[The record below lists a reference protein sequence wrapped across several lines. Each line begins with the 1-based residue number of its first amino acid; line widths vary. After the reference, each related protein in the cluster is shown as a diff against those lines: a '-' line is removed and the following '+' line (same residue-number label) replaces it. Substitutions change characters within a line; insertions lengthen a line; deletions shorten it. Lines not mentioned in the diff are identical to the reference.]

1 MRTAYRSVPCLL
13 IAFLLSAAAL
23 IPFLAVL
30 SYEAVYIY
38 RIYPG
43 VSAVGIDLG
52 GLTLAEAQARLEK
65 EFENYAETT
74 VRLRYGDRI
83 WLASGQELG
92 ITYDAQLTA
101 AQAYRV
107 GRERAVLESLRSQL
121 YAMLNGYDV
130 PPVRT
135 LDEGSITMYL
145 SKLAKEINRS
155 PRNAQV
161 VIDGFRIVTKA
172 AAEGCEL
179 DIPATRA
186 AIVSRLGTPSPEPAD
201 VVTRKL
207 QPLAVDV
214 ETARLQAERILAEP
228 LVFVFRER
236 NFVGN
241 SLSPQV
247 LEKRWALDRSLLA
260 QMIVTRQVKAADG
273 SVSVTVGLDT
283 RDLFSYFERLAAQI
297 NRPARD
303 ARLKFD
309 PETGQLSPTVMS
321 QEGYEL
327 DVEQA
332 VALANAQAVEPDHE
346 LTLPVRVIRP
356 SVAVENIPQ
365 MGIKELLAEATTSFK
380 GSSAARVH
388 NIRTAAARFDGVV
401 IAPGEE
407 FSFNHYLGEVSAA
420 TGYEESQIIWGDRTA
435 IGIGGGVCQVST
447 TAFRAAFWA
456 GLPILERY
464 NHGYRVSWYEP
475 PLGMDA
481 TVYAPAVDFKFKNDM
496 ASYVLIQTETDPQA
510 ATVTFRLY
518 GTNQGR
524 TVEMAGPV
532 QSNPVPHGPA
542 VYEDDPALPMG
553 VEKQVEWAR
562 DGIDVVVERTVFENG
577 KVIHK
582 DRFFSR
588 YAPWPAVFLRGTRA
602 AA

>member
-1 MRTAYRSVPCLL
+1 LL
-13 IAFLLSAAAL
+13 IAFLITAAAL
-23 IPFLAVL
+23 VPFLAVL
-30 SYEAVYIY
+30 SYEAVYMY

-43 VSAVGIDLG
+43 VSAGGINLG
-52 GLTLAEAQARLEK
+52 GLTLAEAQARLEE
-65 EFENYAETT
+65 EFENYAETA
-74 VRLRYGDRI
+74 VRLRHGDRI
-83 WLASGQELG
+83 WLASAQELG
-92 ITYDAQLTA
+92 IIYDAQLTA
-101 AQAYRV
+101 SQAYRV
-107 GRERAVLESLRSQL
+107 GRDQSVLESLKSQL
-121 YAMLNGYDV
+121 NAMLNGYDV
-130 PPVRT
+130 QPVRS
-135 LDEGSITMYL
+135 LDEGSVTMHL
-145 SKLAKEINRS
+145 SRLAKEINRA

-161 VIDGFRIVTKA
+161 VIDGFRIVTKP
-172 AAEGCEL
+172 AAEGYEL

-186 AIVSRLGTPSPEPAD
+186 AIASRLSALSSEPAD
-201 VVTRKL
+201 VVTKRL
-207 QPLAVDV
+207 QPPAVDV
-214 ETARLQAERILAEP
+214 ETARVQAENILAQP

-241 SLSPQV
+241 SINSQV
-247 LEKRWALDRSLLA
+247 LEKRWALDRALLA
-260 QMIVTRQVKAADG
+260 EMIVPRQVKAADG

-283 RDLFSYFERLAAQI
+283 TKLFSYFERLAAQI

-303 ARLKFD
+303 ARLKFN
-309 PETGQLSPTVMS
+309 PETGQLTPTAMS
-321 QEGYEL
+321 QEGYVL

-346 LTLPVRVIRP
+346 ITLPVRVIRP

-388 NIRTAAARFDGVV
+388 NIQTAAARFDGVV

-407 FSFNHYLGEVSAA
+407 FSFNRYLGEVSAA

-481 TVYAPAVDFKFKNDM
+481 TVYAPTVDFRFKNDM
-496 ASYVLIQTETDPQA
+496 ASYILIQTETDPQE

-518 GTNQGR
+518 GTSQGR
-524 TVEMAGPV
+524 TVEMSGPV

-542 VYEDDPALPMG
+542 VYQDDPALPIG
-553 VEKQVEWAR
+553 IEKQVEWAR
-562 DGIDVVVERTVFENG
+562 DGIDVIVERTVFENG